1 MENALARKGCCHYWS
16 ILLAPRLAKA
26 DLPKNKFSSDWLG
39 RYFLSLRGRWF
50 RGFPTLRRKSC
61 ATMSE
66 KFLNLISAE
75 SLFGLSK
82 RTFSY
87 LMYIVA
93 NDVPVLETLSE
104 IPGSFNAFLRESY
117 TARFSALQDRWWPTT
132 RVWLLSPSNW
142 FMERSS
148 LKKGIETLPLGGW
161 LGAIRGE
168 LLKLSLLAVSA

>member
-1 MENALARKGCCHYWS
+1 MENALARTGCCHYWS
-16 ILLAPRLAKA
+16 ILLAPRSAKA
-26 DLPKNKFSSDWLG
+26 DFPKNKFSSDWLG
-39 RYFLSLRGRWF
+39 RYFLSLRSRWF

-75 SLFGLSK
+75 SLLGLSK

-132 RVWLLSPSNW
+132 RVWLLSPSAGVC
-142 FMERSS
+142 FRTIQSS
-148 LKKGIETLPLGGW
+148 DGLYYYYKPEYLDLVADTY
-161 LGAIRGE
+161 RE
-168 LLKLSLLAVSA
+168 MHTN